1 MKPVK
6 GNISKNTKTTKK
18 VAIAAGNGK
27 KEMSYVRTKKEVYEY
42 VREKTRTYSKDNAE
56 ELTANGIS
64 KELNISRALA
74 SQYLN
79 ELVKDGTIIKIS
91 SRPVCFLHRK
101 DLEDTNGIRLS
112 AEPYLSWAELENDL
126 SRGTNGKRDFEKLI
140 GFNSGLSYE
149 VEQCKAAVKYPPHG
163 LPIVIAGQNGT
174 GRAYMAVLVQEYAHN
189 CGLLPTDSR
198 MLVFNSTEYED
209 PQQAAAALFGQ
220 EEELSGKEK
229 LGYLKRA
236 DGGILYIA
244 DAHSLTVEIQD
255 RLAQYLDTGSYKT
268 ADEREELRT
277 SAARLIL
284 STGND
289 PEKQLSRRLLRRL
302 PVVIRMPS
310 LSERSVEEREQLILR
325 FFCQEAD
332 RMGREVFISNRVF
345 ETLLQYEFPANIEQ
359 LKNCIQTSCANA
371 LVRTDENA
379 ADISVYLYHL
389 PEYLIVTARVESEFN
404 EEQRSMMNV
413 RHFGRNAVVENV
425 NRYYESLLKEY
436 ENYRNQ
442 HDDQAKFLHK
452 ETKLFNEFSDYL
464 IFTKRFGNA
473 KVDAIER
480 VMETVFSVI
489 ADKYY
494 IQLPGHFNYVFSR
507 CLYMQTRTDIPVG
520 DERVAGCLDLMVR
533 AFPKEAALAEEICRM
548 VEQSLD
554 IGVNGISQLL
564 LMLGL
569 QQYSRNVQMDT
580 TRGIIICHGYSTA
593 SSIADVVNRLTGSH
607 VFEAIDMPIEGS
619 VQEIATRFKGYIN
632 YVPGPKDAILL
643 VDMGSLEDMH
653 TLLDGQTN
661 LNLGIINNVSTKLAL
676 DVGCKILQNKPIRE
690 ILQTACAGYVTTY
703 KLAERRRKKAAVLFV
718 SEAGATVA
726 RRMAELFNNSLPRQI
741 EVEFLGYDYLRLK
754 HREEFDELKSK
765 YDVLFV
771 SGTINPELDELPYIP
786 MEDII
791 SFREIERIN
800 RMLGHYMQES
810 EIEDFNQKLL
820 KNFSLQNVVQHLT
833 ILNVDKVLDLVNVG
847 VDQLQRMLHRKF
859 SAQTII
865 GLNIHISCL
874 IERLVTKTPIE
885 TYSNQADFEKEQQ
898 NFIEMVRRAFREI
911 SDHYRVEFP
920 ISEIAYIYDYVIHD
934 SGAPCEEKELSI

>member
-6 GNISKNTKTTKK
+6 GNDPKTTKK
-18 VAIAAGNGK
+18 AAIIFENGT
-27 KEMSYVRTKKEVYEY
+27 KEMSYARTKKEVFEY

-101 DLEDTNGIRLS
+101 ELEDANGVRLS

-126 SRGTNGKRDFEKLI
+126 SRGIKGKRDFEKLI

-174 GRAYMAVLVQEYAHN
+174 GRAYMAVLAQEYARN

-198 MLVFNSTEYED
+198 MLVFNSSEYED

-220 EEELSGKEK
+220 TEHPDGKEK
-229 LGYLKRA
+229 PGYLKRA
-236 DGGILYIA
+236 DGGILFIA
-244 DAHSLTVEIQD
+244 DAHCLTVEIQD

-268 ADEREELRT
+268 ADKREIIRT
-277 SAARLIL
+277 SEVRLIL
-284 STGND
+284 STGKD
-289 PEKQLSRRLLRRL
+289 PEKQLSRKLLRRL

-371 LVRTDENA
+371 LVGNDENA
-379 ADISVYLYHL
+379 ADLSVFLYHL
-389 PEYLIVTARVESEFN
+389 PEYLMVTARVESEFS

-413 RHFGRNAVVENV
+413 RHFGRNAVAETIGQ
-425 NRYYESLLKEY
+425 YYESLLKEY
-436 ENYRNQ
+436 EAYRSQ
-442 HDDQAKFLHK
+442 HNDQEEFLRK
-452 ETKLFNEFSDYL
+452 EVKIFNDFSDYL
-464 IFTKRFGNA
+464 VFSKRFSNA

-489 ADKYY
+489 ADKYHF
-494 IQLPGHFNYVFSR
+494 QLPGHFNYVFSR
-507 CLYMQTRTDIPVG
+507 CLYMQTRTSAATA
-520 DERVAGCLDLMVR
+520 DERVAGCLNLMVR
-533 AFPKEAALAEEICRM
+533 AFPKEAALAEETCRM

-554 IGVNGISQLL
+554 INVNGMSQLL

-569 QQYSRNVQMDT
+569 QQHSRSVQMDT

-619 VQEIATRFKGYIN
+619 VQEIVTRFKRYIN

-653 TLLDGQTN
+653 ALLDGQTN

-676 DVGCKILQNKPIRE
+676 DVGCKILQNKPVRE
-690 ILQTACAGYVTTY
+690 ILQTACADYVTTY
-703 KLAERRRKKAAVLFV
+703 KLAERCRKKAAVLFI
-718 SEAGATVA
+718 SEAGVTVA

-754 HREEFDELKSK
+754 HREEFDEIKRK
-765 YDVLFV
+765 YDVLFI
-771 SGTINPELDELPYIP
+771 SGTVNPELDGLPYIP
-786 MEDII
+786 MEDIV
-791 SFREIERIN
+791 SFREIERID
-800 RMLGHYMQES
+800 RMLGRYIQES
-810 EIEDFNQKLL
+810 EIKDFNQQLL

-833 ILNVDKVLDLVNVG
+833 ILNAEKVLDLVNVG

-859 SAQTII
+859 NVQTII

-885 TYSNQADFEKEQQ
+885 TYSDQTAFEKEQQ
-898 NFIEMVRRAFREI
+898 NFIEMVRRSFREI

-920 ISEIAYIYDYVIHD
+920 TSEIAYIYDYVIHD
-934 SGAPCEEKELSI
+934 NGASMQERE

>member
-1 MKPVK
+1 
-6 GNISKNTKTTKK
+6 
-18 VAIAAGNGK
+18 
-27 KEMSYVRTKKEVYEY
+27 
-42 VREKTRTYSKDNAE
+42 
-56 ELTANGIS
+56 
-64 KELNISRALA
+64 
-74 SQYLN
+74 
-79 ELVKDGTIIKIS
+79 
-91 SRPVCFLHRK
+91 
-101 DLEDTNGIRLS
+101 
-112 AEPYLSWAELENDL
+112 
-126 SRGTNGKRDFEKLI
+126 
-140 GFNSGLSYE
+140 
-149 VEQCKAAVKYPPHG
+149 
-163 LPIVIAGQNGT
+163 
-174 GRAYMAVLVQEYAHN
+174 
-189 CGLLPTDSR
+189 
-198 MLVFNSTEYED
+198 
-209 PQQAAAALFGQ
+209 
-220 EEELSGKEK
+220 
-229 LGYLKRA
+229 
-236 DGGILYIA
+236 
-244 DAHSLTVEIQD
+244 
-255 RLAQYLDTGSYKT
+255 
-268 ADEREELRT
+268 
-277 SAARLIL
+277 
-284 STGND
+284 
-289 PEKQLSRRLLRRL
+289 
-302 PVVIRMPS
+302 
-310 LSERSVEEREQLILR
+310 
-325 FFCQEAD
+325 
-332 RMGREVFISNRVF
+332 
-345 ETLLQYEFPANIEQ
+345 
-359 LKNCIQTSCANA
+359 
-371 LVRTDENA
+371 
-379 ADISVYLYHL
+379 
-389 PEYLIVTARVESEFN
+389 
-404 EEQRSMMNV
+404 MMNV

-452 ETKLFNEFSDYL
+452 EMKLFNEFSDYL

-507 CLYMQTRTDIPVG
+507 CLYMQTRTDILVG

-554 IGVNGISQLL
+554 IGVNGMSQLL

-580 TRGIIICHGYSTA
+580 IRGIIICHGYSTA

-619 VQEIATRFKGYIN
+619 VQEIATRFKRYIN

-690 ILQTACAGYVTTY
+690 ILQTACAGYETTY

-754 HREEFDELKSK
+754 HKEEFDELKSK

>member
-220 EEELSGKEK
+220 AEQLSGKEK

-302 PVVIRMPS
+302 PAVIRMPS

-371 LVRTDENA
+371 LVRTDEKA

-389 PEYLIVTARVESEFN
+389 PEYLIVTARVESEFS

-452 ETKLFNEFSDYL
+452 EMKLFNEFSDYL

-507 CLYMQTRTDIPVG
+507 CLYMQTRTDILVG

-554 IGVNGISQLL
+554 IGVNGMSQLL

-580 TRGIIICHGYSTA
+580 IRGIIICHGYSTA
-593 SSIADVVNRLTGSH
+593 SSIADVVNRLTGSY

-619 VQEIATRFKGYIN
+619 VQEIATRFKRYIN

-690 ILQTACAGYVTTY
+690 ILQTACAGYETTY

-754 HREEFDELKSK
+754 HKEEFDELKSK